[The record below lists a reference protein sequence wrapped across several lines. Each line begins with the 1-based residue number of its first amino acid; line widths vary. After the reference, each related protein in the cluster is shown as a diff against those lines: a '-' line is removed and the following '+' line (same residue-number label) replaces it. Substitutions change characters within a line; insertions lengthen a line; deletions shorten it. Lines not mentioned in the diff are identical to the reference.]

1 MSRALELA
9 RKGNYDA
16 LILDSSAAATDVA
29 ENLLLERTNVQDDDA
44 GFYILQEDFGTETSY
59 SNLNTFDT
67 SSIAP
72 EELVMFHV
80 NLIANQTITTNTVT
94 KLNFNYVNYNY
105 RNNANCDDPAKVV
118 IKIPGIYYLRH
129 QTHYSVSA
137 NVSFGVYEY
146 VYITINGANE
156 ILRYQTTGYSSGSG
170 YQWVHQGSKI
180 CEGMLRLNIGDEIEG
195 YVYFYK
201 GGTLS
206 AVSYGVGPNYRDM
219 GIQGTLIKRMPHW
232 PQRYAAQ
239 S

>member
-44 GFYILQEDFGTETSY
+44 GFYILQEDFGTETSQ

-67 SSIAP
+67 SSITP
-72 EELVMFHV
+72 EEQVMFHV

-94 KLNFNYVNYNY
+94 KLTFDYVNYNY

-129 QTHYSVSA
+129 QTHYSATSDD
-137 NVSFGVYEY
+137 SFGSYNY
-146 VYITINGANE
+146 VYLYVNGSTVFSKQHT
-156 ILRYQTTGYSSGSG
+156 LGYGGGSG
-170 YQWVHQGSKI
+170 YSYVMLGSTI
-180 CEGMLRLNIGDEIEG
+180 TEGFHYLNIGDEIEG
-195 YVYFYK
+195 KVYFYK
-201 GGTLS
+201 PGGTLT
-206 AVSYGVGPNYRDM
+206 ATTYGPGPNYRDL
-219 GIQGTLIKRMPHW
+219 GIQGTLIKRMPE
-232 PQRYAAQ
+232 RGNI
-239 S
+239 SK

>member
-44 GFYILQEDFGTETSY
+44 GFYILQEDFGTETSQ
-59 SNLNTFDT
+59 SNLVSDDQT
-67 SSIAP
+67 IAP
-72 EELVMFHV
+72 EDQVMFHV
-80 NLIANQTITTNTVT
+80 NLLADQTISTNTIT
-94 KLNFNYVNYNY
+94 KLNFDYVNYNY
-105 RNNANCDDPAKVV
+105 RNNANCDDESKVV

-129 QTHYSVSA
+129 QTFYSVSA
-137 NVSFGVYEY
+137 NASFGVYEY
-146 VYITINGANE
+146 VYLYVNGGAE
-156 ILRYQTTGYSSGSG
+156 LIRYQTTGYSGGSG

-180 CEGMLRLNIGDEIEG
+180 CEGMVRLNVGDEIEG

-206 AVSYGVGPNYRDM
+206 AVTYGIAPNYRDM

>member
-44 GFYILQEDFGTETSY
+44 GFYLLQEDFGTETSH
-59 SNLNTFDT
+59 SNLISDDQT
-67 SSIAP
+67 IAP
-72 EELVMFHV
+72 EDQVMFHV
-80 NLIANQTITTNTVT
+80 NLQANQTISTNTTT
-94 KLNFNYVNYNY
+94 KLNFDYVNYNY
-105 RNNANCDDPAKVV
+105 RNNANCDDESKVV
-118 IKIPGIYYLRH
+118 IKIPGIYYL
-129 QTHYSVSA
+129 
-137 NVSFGVYEY
+137 SFGVYEY
-146 VYITINGANE
+146 VYLYVNGGSE
-156 ILRYQTTGYSSGSG
+156 LIRYQTTGYSGGSG

-206 AVSYGVGPNYRDM
+206 AVTYGIAPNYRDM

>member
-44 GFYILQEDFGTETSY
+44 GFYILQEDFGTETSQ
-59 SNLNTFDT
+59 SNLISDDQT
-67 SSIAP
+67 IAP
-72 EELVMFHV
+72 EDQVMFHV
-80 NLIANQTITTNTVT
+80 NLLADQTISTNTIT
-94 KLNFNYVNYNY
+94 KLNFDYVNYNY
-105 RNNANCDDPAKVV
+105 RNNANCDDESKVV

-129 QTHYSVSA
+129 QTFYSVSA
-137 NVSFGVYEY
+137 NASFGVYEY
-146 VYITINGANE
+146 VYLYVNGGAE
-156 ILRYQTTGYSSGSG
+156 LIRYQTTGYSGGSG

-180 CEGMLRLNIGDEIEG
+180 CEGMVRLNVGDEIEG

-206 AVSYGVGPNYRDM
+206 AVTYGIAPNYRDM
-219 GIQGTLIKRMPHW
+219 GIQGTLIKRMPDM
-232 PQRYAAQ
+232 P
-239 S
+239 